1 MIAGKVAVDKT
12 SPSQL
17 KLEPT
22 DGVAEGTL
30 LLAEVSESI
39 TQTANQLAPTSPV
52 TKKRSVEKPIRTKF
66 RKHH

>member
-1 MIAGKVAVDKT
+1 MIAGTVAVDKT
-12 SPSQL
+12 GPSQL

-22 DGVAEGTL
+22 DSVAEGTL

-39 TQTANQLAPTSPV
+39 TQTANQLALTSPV
-52 TKKRSVEKPIRTKF
+52 TKKRSVEEPIRTEY